1 LCPTFP
7 RALARHS
14 ARRGMTPVIPSLP
27 HMSPPARLAPVL
39 LAVLLGSACS
49 AMTASSTSDSGRSMP
64 TRRVLANGTRV
75 VVQEFHASDV
85 VAVQLWVDVGGRDET
100 SPELGL
106 AHYLEHML
114 FKGTVTRA
122 PGFVDREVEGL
133 GGRINAGTSLDY
145 TYYHA
150 LLPPPRTVAAIEM
163 LSDISVNSTL
173 SEETLDLE
181 KRVVLEEM
189 RLGEDNPRRHLSLR
203 LYELLFDGHPYGRP
217 VIGTREIIQGLSRE
231 TLVAFYRRHYVPES
245 FVLVVVGPVVPSAVL
260 AAAERTLGRL
270 PRSGLKRL
278 PLPAPAAVRSKRLE
292 VERPGTQAYLGMA
305 WLGPKLDHADTP
317 VVDLLMSI
325 LGQSRSSRL
334 PQTLRERLG
343 LVSSVTAGYSPLEAA
358 GAVTITA
365 QLEPANLARA
375 EAQILA
381 ELQRVREH
389 GVTDAEL
396 RRAVTAAEAR
406 DAFSTETAE
415 GRAYAFGRAETI
427 WRLEEELAY
436 VDRLRSVTPDQIRSA
451 ARRYLDPER
460 YDRVAFL
467 PPTR

>member
-1 LCPTFP
+1 
-7 RALARHS
+7 
-14 ARRGMTPVIPSLP
+14 M
-27 HMSPPARLAPVL
+27 
-39 LAVLLGSACS
+39 
-49 AMTASSTSDSGRSMP
+49 
-64 TRRVLANGTRV
+64 RRVLANGVRV
-75 VVQEFHASDV
+75 VVEEFHASQV
-85 VAVQLWVDVGGRDET
+85 VAVQLWIAVGARDEGP
-100 SPELGL
+100 SELGL

-114 FKGTVTRA
+114 FKGTVTRP

-150 LLPPPRTVAAIEM
+150 LLPPPRTVGAIEM
-163 LSDISVNSTL
+163 LTDMSVNSTL
-173 SEETLDLE
+173 VEGPLDLE

-189 RLGEDNPRRHLSLR
+189 RLADDNPRRHLSR
-203 LYELLFDGHPYGRP
+203 QLYELLFDGHPYGRP
-217 VIGTREIIQGLSRE
+217 VIGTPEVIQGLSRE
-231 TLVAFYRRHYVPES
+231 TLVSFYRRHYVPES
-245 FVLVVVGPVVPSAVL
+245 LVLVVVGPVVTAEVL

-270 PRSGLKRL
+270 PRSELKRL
-278 PLPAPAAVRSKRLE
+278 PLPAPAAAPPKKLE
-292 VERPGTQAYLGMA
+292 VARPGTQAYLGMG

-317 VVDLLMSI
+317 VVDLLVWI

-343 LVSSVTAGYSPLEAA
+343 LVSSVTASYSALEAA
-358 GAVTITA
+358 GAVTVTA

-375 EAQILA
+375 EARIVT

-406 DAFSTETAE
+406 YAFSTETAE
-415 GRAYAFGRAETI
+415 GRAYAFGRAETL

-436 VDRLRSVTPDQIRSA
+436 VDRLRSVTADRIRSA

-460 YDRVAFL
+460 YDRIAFV
-467 PPTR
+467 PPAR

>member
-1 LCPTFP
+1 
-7 RALARHS
+7 
-14 ARRGMTPVIPSLP
+14 
-27 HMSPPARLAPVL
+27 
-39 LAVLLGSACS
+39 
-49 AMTASSTSDSGRSMP
+49 
-64 TRRVLANGTRV
+64 
-75 VVQEFHASDV
+75 
-85 VAVQLWVDVGGRDET
+85 
-100 SPELGL
+100 
-106 AHYLEHML
+106 
-114 FKGTVTRA
+114 
-122 PGFVDREVEGL
+122 
-133 GGRINAGTSLDY
+133 
-145 TYYHA
+145 
-150 LLPPPRTVAAIEM
+150 
-163 LSDISVNSTL
+163 
-173 SEETLDLE
+173 
-181 KRVVLEEM
+181 
-189 RLGEDNPRRHLSLR
+189 
-203 LYELLFDGHPYGRP
+203 
-217 VIGTREIIQGLSRE
+217 
-231 TLVAFYRRHYVPES
+231 
-245 FVLVVVGPVVPSAVL
+245 
-260 AAAERTLGRL
+260 
-270 PRSGLKRL
+270 
-278 PLPAPAAVRSKRLE
+278 
-292 VERPGTQAYLGMA
+292 MA

-460 YDRVAFL
+460 YDRVAFV
-467 PPTR
+467 PPARCRPKGAAPGSASCRRSSGSTAQRRH

>member
-1 LCPTFP
+1 
-7 RALARHS
+7 
-14 ARRGMTPVIPSLP
+14 
-27 HMSPPARLAPVL
+27 
-39 LAVLLGSACS
+39 
-49 AMTASSTSDSGRSMP
+49 MP
-64 TRRVLANGTRV
+64 MRRVLANGVRV
-75 VVQEFHASDV
+75 VVEEFHASQV
-85 VAVQLWVDVGGRDET
+85 VAVQLWIAVGARDEGP
-100 SPELGL
+100 SELGL

-114 FKGTVTRA
+114 FKGTVTRP

-150 LLPPPRTVAAIEM
+150 LLPPPRTVGAIEM
-163 LSDISVNSTL
+163 LTDMSVNSTL
-173 SEETLDLE
+173 VEGPLDLE

-189 RLGEDNPRRHLSLR
+189 RLADDNPRRHLSR
-203 LYELLFDGHPYGRP
+203 QLYELLFDGHPYGRP
-217 VIGTREIIQGLSRE
+217 VIGTPEVIQGLSRE
-231 TLVAFYRRHYVPES
+231 TLVSFYRRHYVPES
-245 FVLVVVGPVVPSAVL
+245 LVLVVVGPVVTAEVL

-270 PRSGLKRL
+270 PRSELKRL
-278 PLPAPAAVRSKRLE
+278 PLPAPAAAPPKKLE
-292 VERPGTQAYLGMA
+292 VARPGTQAYLGMG

-317 VVDLLMSI
+317 VVDLLVWI

-343 LVSSVTAGYSPLEAA
+343 LVSSVTASYSALEAA
-358 GAVTITA
+358 GAVTVTA

-375 EAQILA
+375 EARIVT

-406 DAFSTETAE
+406 YAFSTETAE
-415 GRAYAFGRAETI
+415 GRAYAFGRAETL

-436 VDRLRSVTPDQIRSA
+436 VDRLRSVTADRIRSA

-460 YDRVAFL
+460 YDRIAFV
-467 PPTR
+467 PPAR

>member
-1 LCPTFP
+1 P
-7 RALARHS
+7 
-14 ARRGMTPVIPSLP
+14 
-27 HMSPPARLAPVL
+27 
-39 LAVLLGSACS
+39 
-49 AMTASSTSDSGRSMP
+49 DSGRSMP

-122 PGFVDREVEGL
+122 PGFVDREVEAL

-173 SEETLDLE
+173 SEETLD
-181 KRVVLEEM
+181 
-189 RLGEDNPRRHLSLR
+189 
-203 LYELLFDGHPYGRP
+203 
-217 VIGTREIIQGLSRE
+217 
-231 TLVAFYRRHYVPES
+231 
-245 FVLVVVGPVVPSAVL
+245 
-260 AAAERTLGRL
+260 
-270 PRSGLKRL
+270 
-278 PLPAPAAVRSKRLE
+278 

-415 GRAYAFGRAETI
+415 G
-427 WRLEEELAY
+427 
-436 VDRLRSVTPDQIRSA
+436 
-451 ARRYLDPER
+451 
-460 YDRVAFL
+460 
-467 PPTR
+467 

>member
-1 LCPTFP
+1 
-7 RALARHS
+7 
-14 ARRGMTPVIPSLP
+14 
-27 HMSPPARLAPVL
+27 
-39 LAVLLGSACS
+39 
-49 AMTASSTSDSGRSMP
+49 
-64 TRRVLANGTRV
+64 
-75 VVQEFHASDV
+75 
-85 VAVQLWVDVGGRDET
+85 
-100 SPELGL
+100 
-106 AHYLEHML
+106 ML

-122 PGFVDREVEGL
+122 PGFVDREVEAL

-150 LLPPPRTVAAIEM
+150 LLPPPRTVASIEM